1 MTSSLPWGCR
11 NALIQRSEAPRSPRP
26 RLPLRSARS
35 RARSGPAAETGGVAA
50 GLVRSTASRF
60 QQLRGTPSLWRRVA
74 LSVTST
80 PRLPPGPSVPLRGDV
95 SCGERRERTCQDLKQ
110 LVGRRIFAP
119 TPPSHSA
126 ASVQEHAPE
135 TEPLST
141 TCFSGSSVGGG
152 GGRVFE
158 MGLTHSGRFLPL

>member
-50 GLVRSTASRF
+50 GLVGSTASRF

-74 LSVTST
+74 LRVTST

-95 SCGERRERTCQDLKQ
+95 SCGERRERTCLPRSEAAGWSSHFRADSAFSFSCLGARTRPGIGAAFHHVLFGKQ
-110 LVGRRIFAP
+110 R
-119 TPPSHSA
+119 
-126 ASVQEHAPE
+126 
-135 TEPLST
+135 
-141 TCFSGSSVGGG
+141 GG
-152 GGRVFE
+152 GGRKGF
-158 MGLTHSGRFLPL
+158 